1 MLPLQLHCIVLF
13 LPLPMV
19 TIRHSGEL
27 SAFATAVDRSHS
39 YSKTQMEVGYPL
51 MLELEKGM

>member
-1 MLPLQLHCIVLF
+1 MA
-13 LPLPMV
+13 

-51 MLELEKGM
+51 KYPLMLELEKGM